1 MDALP
6 SLALPAVRPAAPCH
20 EAGTLVRPSPPSART
35 AVAAQLP
42 VLVVAALGGAVAW
55 FNVAAWIGFD
65 RGEAGESLGVAG
77 LIALAFAG
85 LIAGCAARAR
95 DMPAPGPRVAA
106 LRRFLADGLDTP
118 TGRVPAGAVLVQI
131 LAMPL
136 LLAALTSAL
145 AIAWR
150 RAAG

>member
-35 AVAAQLP
+35 AVAAQLT

-55 FNVAAWIGFD
+55 FVAAAWIGFD
-65 RGEAGESLGVAG
+65 SGEAGESLGVAG

-85 LIAGCAARAR
+85 LIAGCAAHVRE
-95 DMPAPGPRVAA
+95 MPAPGPRVAA

-118 TGRVPAGAVLVQI
+118 TGRVPAGAVLVQL

-136 LLAALTSAL
+136 LLGALMSAL